1 MLKTLERWWKEEEDL
16 HPDQP
21 ELTLAVTKLMVGMM
35 AMDGVMHEEQHNEI
49 VKVLSNRFNLSA
61 GESEDLIQ
69 QAKGKEGSELRF
81 QNLVDQINREYD
93 YDQRTNILQE
103 LWQVAIADGEINF
116 KEDRYINRLSGLL
129 GVSADCVSKAKEPGS
144 DLNQVHPT
152 FTG

>member
-1 MLKTLERWWKEEEDL
+1 MLKTLERWWKEEDSL

-35 AMDGVMHEEQHNEI
+35 AMDGVMHENQHNEI
-49 VKVLSNRFNLSA
+49 IRVLSDRFKLSSD
-61 GESEDLIQ
+61 ESEDLIR

-81 QNLVDQINREYD
+81 QSLVDQINKEYD
-93 YDQRTNILQE
+93 QAQRTAILQE

-144 DLNQVHPT
+144 DLDQVHPT